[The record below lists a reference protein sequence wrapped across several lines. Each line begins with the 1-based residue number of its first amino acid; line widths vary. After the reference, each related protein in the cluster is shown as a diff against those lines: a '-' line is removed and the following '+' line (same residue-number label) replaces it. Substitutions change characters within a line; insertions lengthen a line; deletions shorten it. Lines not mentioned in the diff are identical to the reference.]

1 MINSI
6 GNLAGFAG
14 PYAMG
19 KLKDVTGT
27 YAVGLLCLAA
37 VGLIATAIVLTLEH
51 DAAIEWAPG
60 DKAPGGGGVSGTAPN
75 SAVGRGEPR

>member
-1 MINSI
+1 
-6 GNLAGFAG
+6 
-14 PYAMG
+14 MG

-75 SAVGRGEPR
+75 SAVGRSEPR